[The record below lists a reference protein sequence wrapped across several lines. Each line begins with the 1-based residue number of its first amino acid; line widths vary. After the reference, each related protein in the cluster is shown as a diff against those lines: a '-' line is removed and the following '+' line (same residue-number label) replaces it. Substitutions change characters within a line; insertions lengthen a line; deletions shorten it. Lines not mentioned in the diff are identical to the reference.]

1 MEDTQLFLQGLTV
14 VLLATLIFLVP
25 KRSKLAKQSSG
36 RAVILDSCALID
48 GRIVEL
54 AQAGFTPEKV
64 IIPLFIIRE
73 LQLLADGHDSNKR
86 ERARFGL
93 DVANGLKELSTI
105 KVDVYRDTFDSVIK
119 TDDKLIALARK
130 TGALLY
136 TTDFNLAKVAEVED
150 VRVLN
155 VNELA
160 QKLRP
165 NVLPGE
171 TMQIKVIQKGS
182 NRGQGVGYLDDG
194 TMVVVEQGY
203 VNLGK
208 TVEVEVDRMHNT
220 LSGKMI
226 FAKLIQPAK
235 PTVQKHTSKTHKP
248 FQRRS
253 PKDTVDTTD
262 SEFVSDLRNELR

>member
-1 MEDTQLFLQGLTV
+1 MENTSLFLQGLTV
-14 VLLATLIFLVP
+14 ALLATLIFLVP
-25 KRSKLAKQSSG
+25 KRSKFAKQPSG

-48 GRIVEL
+48 GRITEL
-54 AQAGFTPEKV
+54 AQASFVPERV

-93 DVANGLKELSTI
+93 DVANSLKELSTI
-105 KVDVYRDTFDSVIK
+105 KVELYRDTFDDVIK
-119 TDDKLIALARK
+119 TDDKLLALARR

-136 TTDFNLAKVAEVED
+136 TTDFNLQKVAEVED

-165 NVLPGE
+165 HVLPGE
-171 TMQIKVIQKGS
+171 TMQVKVMQKGS
-182 NRGQGVGYLDDG
+182 NRGQGVGYMDDG

-203 VNLGK
+203 
-208 TVEVEVDRMHNT
+208 T
-220 LSGKMI
+220 LMGR
-226 FAKLIQPAK
+226 P
-235 PTVQKHTSKTHKP
+235 
-248 FQRRS
+248 
-253 PKDTVDTTD
+253 
-262 SEFVSDLRNELR
+262 